1 MITATASQVVLDTL
15 KLFQDQDRVFT
26 AYDITV
32 AARQSTTERVDHDDV
47 RRIVH
52 DEWHKG
58 EFQDHMERTENV
70 LLTTGDYAIVYY
82 PDCKSAGA
90 HRLYDNGQD
99 APVSQPSVSGVGVS
113 SSTQSAPLP
122 SSTPRMGG
130 SSTQSDGSI
139 IVKIT
144 NENRINVPQKMVDQV
159 DQSGGSIDFFVNG
172 TLHPI
177 TPTKDGRVRFNT
189 STLDITSDE
198 ITLRLSSGNRSIT
211 ITT

>member
-1 MITATASQVVLDTL
+1 
-15 KLFQDQDRVFT
+15 
-26 AYDITV
+26 
-32 AARQSTTERVDHDDV
+32 
-47 RRIVH
+47 
-52 DEWHKG
+52 
-58 EFQDHMERTENV
+58 
-70 LLTTGDYAIVYY
+70 
-82 PDCKSAGA
+82 
-90 HRLYDNGQD
+90 
-99 APVSQPSVSGVGVS
+99 
-113 SSTQSAPLP
+113 
-122 SSTPRMGG
+122 MGG

-139 IVKIT
+139 IAKIT